1 MGPISYILTYR
12 LDQFCYWYAH
22 EVTKHFVSEAS
33 KLLTEISLDEVKLWQ
48 NYLELQNEVKFDA
61 CLNLRC
67 ELRFSCEKNVTK
79 TYLPITGN
87 PQSLLTIV
95 NGKWSLR
102 NLNLEDLVFWNTEP
116 PTMQTNLVI
125 SVEHITML
133 LAWKI
138 KSVQLLL
145 KIMNM
150 WKNGILISV

>member
-1 MGPISYILTYR
+1 MRPISYILTYR

-33 KLLTEISLDEVKLWQ
+33 KLLTEISLNEFKLLQ
-48 NYLELQNEVKFDA
+48 NYLELQNEEKFYV
-61 CLNLRC
+61 CLKLSC
-67 ELRFSCEKNVTK
+67 GLMFSCEENVTH
-79 TYLPITGN
+79 THLPITGN

-102 NLNLEDLVFWNTEP
+102 NLKFEELVFWNIVP
-116 PTMQTNLVI
+116 PTIQTNLVT

-138 KSVQLLL
+138 KSAQLLM

>member
-22 EVTKHFVSEAS
+22 EATKHFVSEAS
-33 KLLTEISLDEVKLWQ
+33 KLLTEISLNEFKLLQ
-48 NYLELQNEVKFDA
+48 NYLELQNEEKFYV
-61 CLNLRC
+61 CLKLSC
-67 ELRFSCEKNVTK
+67 GLMFSCEENVTH
-79 TYLPITGN
+79 THLPITGN

-102 NLNLEDLVFWNTEP
+102 NLKFEELVFWNIVP
-116 PTMQTNLVI
+116 PTIQTNLVT

-138 KSVQLLL
+138 KSAQLLM

>member
-1 MGPISYILTYR
+1 MRPISYILTYR

-22 EVTKHFVSEAS
+22 EVTKHCVSEAS
-33 KLLTEISLDEVKLWQ
+33 KLLTEISLNEFKLLQ
-48 NYLELQNEVKFDA
+48 NYLELQNEEKFYV
-61 CLNLRC
+61 CLKLSC
-67 ELRFSCEKNVTK
+67 GLMFSCEENVTH
-79 TYLPITGN
+79 THLPITGN

-102 NLNLEDLVFWNTEP
+102 NLKFEELVFWNIVP
-116 PTMQTNLVI
+116 PTIQTNLVT

-138 KSVQLLL
+138 KSAQLLM

>member
-67 ELRFSCEKNVTK
+67 GLRFSCEKNVTK
-79 TYLPITGN
+79 THLPITGN

-102 NLNLEDLVFWNTEP
+102 NLNLEDLVLWNTEP

-133 LAWKI
+133 LAWKL

-150 WKNGILISV
+150 WKNGILFSV

>member
-33 KLLTEISLDEVKLWQ
+33 KLLTEISLDEVKLLQ
-48 NYLELQNEVKFDA
+48 NYLELQNEEKFDA
-61 CLNLRC
+61 CLKLSC
-67 ELRFSCEKNVTK
+67 GLIFSCEKNVTN
-79 TYLPITGN
+79 THLPFTGN
-87 PQSLLTIV
+87 PQSLLRIV

-102 NLNLEDLVFWNTEP
+102 NLKFEELVFWNIVP
-116 PTMQTNLVI
+116 PTIQTNLVT

-138 KSVQLLL
+138 KSAQLLM

>member
-22 EVTKHFVSEAS
+22 EATKHFVSEAS
-33 KLLTEISLDEVKLWQ
+33 KLLTEISLDEVKLLQ
-48 NYLELQNEVKFDA
+48 NYLELQNEEKFDA
-61 CLNLRC
+61 CLKLSC
-67 ELRFSCEKNVTK
+67 GLIFSCEKNVTN
-79 TYLPITGN
+79 THLPFTGN
-87 PQSLLTIV
+87 PQSLLRIV

-102 NLNLEDLVFWNTEP
+102 NLKFEELVSWNKGQLTI
-116 PTMQTNLVI
+116 QTNLVI

-138 KSVQLLL
+138 KSVQLLM